1 MLTHK
6 GENLRDGGRSPRWIW
21 LVAVR
26 RNTSASTLLA
36 GFYFFVEG
44 IVKRTHVASAVT
56 LLALW
61 LSCPSQMMAQG
72 LFGTISGTV
81 IDSQGAVVSGASVK
95 GTNAETNVSK
105 RLTTNSACIYS
116 ADSLNPGTYR
126 VEAGASGFKT
136 AVAEDIV
143 LGVSA
148 NAKVNL
154 TLSPGA

>member
-1 MLTHK
+1 M
-6 GENLRDGGRSPRWIW
+6 
-21 LVAVR
+21 VR
-26 RNTSASTLLA
+26 
-36 GFYFFVEG
+36 
-44 IVKRTHVASAVT
+44 IHVASAAVLYCLSLG
-56 LLALW
+56 LL
-61 LSCPSQMMAQG
+61 CPSQMMAQG

-95 GTNAETNVSK
+95 VTNAETNVSK
-105 RLTTNSACIYS
+105 RLTTNSAGIYS